1 LGGQWQI
8 ECLQLADYWSAK
20 WGFDG
25 GSFPD
30 FYLEVMAQANRAG
43 IERIQLLCFFVHPQ
57 L

>member
-8 ECLQLADYWSAK
+8 ECLQLINYRPAK

-30 FYLEVMAQANRAG
+30 YAQATGAG